1 VMDKIQKLEGVG
13 GTAAHRPSIRLF
25 FGRLAAQRTYSTSPR
40 CHLQRL
46 LAKYDYY
53 YHEDRT
59 HLALSKETPNGRVRL
74 ADHGRVISHARLED
88 LHHCHDQ
95 VAQPKIRAE
104 LCLLGR
110 AVLRWGSRAIRT
122 RKKTTNVSLAL
133 TDFLPVSRKGK
144 LCYFRRS

>member
-1 VMDKIQKLEGVG
+1 VNE
-13 GTAAHRPSIRLF
+13 
-25 FGRLAAQRTYSTSPR
+25 

-46 LAKYDYY
+46 LAEYDYY

-59 HLALSKETPNGRVRL
+59 HLGLSKETPNGRVRL

-122 RKKTTNVSLAL
+122 QKKLQM
-133 TDFLPVSRKGK
+133 
-144 LCYFRRS
+144 